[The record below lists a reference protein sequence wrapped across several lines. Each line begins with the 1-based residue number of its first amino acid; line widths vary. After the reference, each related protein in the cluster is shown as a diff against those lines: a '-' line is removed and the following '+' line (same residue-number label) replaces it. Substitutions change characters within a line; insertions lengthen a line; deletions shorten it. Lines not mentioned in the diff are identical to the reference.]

1 MNVSFFPLLFSAQH
15 LTRLSLQVIFAVV
28 LGLYIAIHPL
38 MSYTTYTSIEEM
50 MDTCTRNNNFRA
62 RMKLP
67 SPRPWVR
74 NDL

>member
-1 MNVSFFPLLFSAQH
+1 MIVTLFFNYWFATF
-15 LTRLSLQVIFAVV
+15 LTIWTIIL
-28 LGLYIAIHPL
+28 LYIAFHTL
-38 MSYTTYTSIEEM
+38 LSYTTYTSIEEM

-62 RMKLP
+62 QMKLP